1 MESIELLRFSKRDK
15 VLIVSLPEKE
25 TNMNQR
31 LSLERRGCARNS
43 GIFIL
48 VRILLGSLVFIS
60 LNSIYYV
67 PGETMLMAA
76 SSVKANVVLFIG
88 VIAALFFMSLFSLII
103 PIPLNNVLTS
113 IHKDLSKVA
122 QRLRQIEVLIFIV
135 SMVLLFAEIPLF
147 YPVLLFGI
155 LFFGLS
161 LIIVGYLVFLSGYL
175 GRVLGIVLI
184 IGGAGGYLFES
195 LTLTF
200 LPSMV
205 WLSTSFVLVA
215 IFAEVIFA
223 LILIVKAMQVSL
235 ESPDTKERVIR
246 ILKDL
251 GEATTNEII
260 AEASKESDECKDRV
274 PSNLIVLESEKVVAK
289 RFSREKKGYVWTL
302 VS

>member
-1 MESIELLRFSKRDK
+1 
-15 VLIVSLPEKE
+15 
-25 TNMNQR
+25 
-31 LSLERRGCARNS
+31 
-43 GIFIL
+43 
-48 VRILLGSLVFIS
+48 
-60 LNSIYYV
+60 
-67 PGETMLMAA
+67 
-76 SSVKANVVLFIG
+76 
-88 VIAALFFMSLFSLII
+88 
-103 PIPLNNVLTS
+103 
-113 IHKDLSKVA
+113 
-122 QRLRQIEVLIFIV
+122 
-135 SMVLLFAEIPLF
+135 MVLLFTEIPLF

-155 LFFGLS
+155 LFFGLN
-161 LIIVGYLVFLSGYL
+161 LIIVGYLVFLSAYL
-175 GRVLGIVLI
+175 GRVLGIILI

-215 IFAEVIFA
+215 IFAEVVFA
-223 LILIVKAMQVSL
+223 LMLIVKAMQVSL

-274 PSNLIVLESEKVVAK
+274 PSNLIVLENEKVVAK
-289 RFSREKKGYVWTL
+289 RFSKEKKGYVWTL